1 MKLYYTWLIHIAT
14 ALYDKIS
21 GEEFLF
27 PPTNVIGFSHSE
39 KTMYLFLAL
48 I

>member
-21 GEEFLF
+21 GVEFLF
-27 PPTNVIGFSHSE
+27 PPTNVIVFSHSE
-39 KTMYLFLAL
+39 QTMNIFLAL